1 VTVLVNLG
9 QSAFEYAPAND
20 QRVAD
25 PCFKRPL
32 FPSPQKAPGVLYE
45 DSGDLFSMGK
55 LDSQWL
61 ANVDSSNTHDVQ
73 QLKRPPSEG
82 DSEFFE
88 IALDPNK

>member
-1 VTVLVNLG
+1 VLVNLG

-32 FPSPQKAPGVLYE
+32 FPSPQKLPGAFYE

-61 ANVDSSNTHDVQ
+61 ANVDCSNSHDVQ
-73 QLKRPPSEG
+73 NKRPPSEG
-82 DSEFFE
+82 ESEFFE
-88 IALDPNK
+88 IVLDRNK